1 MDSQSSDSNKPKI
14 LRTLDAP
21 HLPIPDRC
29 PNCGFQGTMQHI
41 ERDELVEGCGN
52 VVRMRVQADVCSHC
66 GEPVYDLRTI
76 GEMQAMERRLC
87 SGETTGLIQ
96 TGVAY
101 REP

>member
-1 MDSQSSDSNKPKI
+1 MDSQS
-14 LRTLDAP
+14 
-21 HLPIPDRC
+21 
-29 PNCGFQGTMQHI
+29 F
-41 ERDELVEGCGN
+41 VEGCGN
-52 VVRMRVQADVCSHC
+52 VVRTRVQADVCSHC